1 MKQTTRR
8 RLVRGFFY
16 ALLVGA
22 VALLALVADREAIK
36 TNYFD
41 MDVWA
46 KMWPTVVTL
55 GIKNT
60 LKLTAM
66 SFAGGLVLGLILAL
80 MRLSPIA
87 PYRWIATAWIEF
99 FRGLPALVVILFVA
113 FAIPIAFQWRPP
125 GGSTGAGVIALIAVS
140 SAYLA
145 ETIRA
150 GIQAVPKGQVEAARS
165 LGMKPGP
172 TMGFVVLPQAFRIV
186 IPPLTNEFVLL
197 LKDTSLLAFA
207 GILVQDRELTTL
219 ARDFS
224 SQYSNA
230 SPYVVIALA
239 YLAVTLPL
247 TQLVAYL
254 ERRQQKAR

>member
-1 MKQTTRR
+1 MKRSTRR
-8 RLVRGFFY
+8 RLTRGFFY
-16 ALLVGA
+16 ALLAGA
-22 VALLALVADREAIK
+22 VALLAMIADREAISS
-36 TNYFD
+36 NYFD

-60 LKLTAM
+60 LKLTAL
-66 SFAGGLVLGLILAL
+66 SFAGGLVLGLLLAL
-80 MRLSPIA
+80 MKLSPIA
-87 PYRWIATAWIEF
+87 PYRWLATAWIEF

-125 GGSTGAGVIALIAVS
+125 GGSTGAGVVALIAVS

-165 LGMKPGP
+165 LGMKSGT

-207 GILVQDRELTTL
+207 GIMVQDRELTTL
-219 ARDFS
+219 ARDFT

-230 SPYVVIALA
+230 SPYVVVALA

-247 TQLVAYL
+247 TQLVAFL

>member
-1 MKQTTRR
+1 MTRTTRR

-22 VALLALVADREAIK
+22 VALLALIADREAISS
-36 TNYFD
+36 NYFD
-41 MDVWA
+41 WDVWA
-46 KMWPTVVTL
+46 RMWPTVVTL

-66 SFAGGLVLGLILAL
+66 SFAGGLVLGLLLAL
-80 MRLSPIA
+80 MKLSPIA
-87 PYRWIATAWIEF
+87 PYRWLATAWIEF

-165 LGMKPGP
+165 LGMKPAP

-230 SPYVVIALA
+230 SPYVVVALA

-247 TQLVAYL
+247 TQLVSYL